1 MSHHHTRRTVAR
13 GRAAGAAGAVGLA
26 IAASSFLAGCGTSA
40 LADDG
45 PSRTEP
51 RQVQGVHAVELRT
64 SGDLTVTTGPTPKL
78 TITAGRTTLRY
89 LTSTVHDG
97 TVILGSRPGHH
108 VTGDIHYE
116 LILPTL
122 DGVVI
127 AGSGS
132 AQGTL
137 VADDSFTLI
146 SSGSGSAVFDGL
158 AATAVTLRLSGSGDI
173 DLTGTT
179 DTQSVALDGSGSYL
193 GGQLTS
199 RTSDVRIAGSGNARV
214 HAAGQLKAEVTGS
227 GNISYTGDPKL
238 STHITGNGTVSAG

>member
-1 MSHHHTRRTVAR
+1 MR
-13 GRAAGAAGAVGLA
+13 GRAAAATGAVVLA

-45 PSRTEP
+45 PTRTEQRP
-51 RQVQGVHAVELRT
+51 VQGVHAVDLRT

-78 TITAGRTTLRY
+78 TITAGRTALRY
-89 LTSTVHDG
+89 LTSTVQDG
-97 TVILGSRPGHH
+97 TVILGSRPGRD

-158 AATAVTLRLSGSGDI
+158 AATSVTVQLSGSGNI

-179 DTQSVALDGSGSYL
+179 DAQSVALEGSGNYL
-193 GGQLTS
+193 ASELTA
-199 RTSDVRIAGSGNARV
+199 RKSDVRIAGSGNARV
-214 HAAGQLKAEVTGS
+214 HAGSQLRAEVTGS
-227 GNISYTGDPKL
+227 GSIRYTGDPTL